1 MSFFKGKCKHFCYV
15 KDCASNQRSREG
27 IEDMSFFRLP
37 ANPVLR
43 ELWLSLCQIEVL
55 NRKDIRVCELHF
67 SSEDWKQHENIINGQ
82 ERKRKLLKR
91 HILPSL
97 NLPPSNED
105 TPFNDALKAFRNA
118 STKYEQ
124 TEKTKLMLKKLMKR
138 KARRPYCS
146 VKNCTRDQWN
156 KVGIHNKTFYRLPSA
171 PFYKERWLDVCQIDP
186 NDTRVVKVCDRHFTV
201 HDLKLNKTTDGKDR
215 TRMLLKHFAIPSLNL
230 PPPPLNLEDISVP
243 DAIKTIQDPDTPY
256 VPIQIIQS
264 QDEEIMETSLNGEVV
279 FSENCNGRT
288 VYVCDNEDGVFR
300 KYRYVLDNSQDS
312 SENDESGENF
322 EQLEVSETEIDLDA
336 VNEDIESNALI
347 EKITEEELNH
357 TKTCSEIE
365 KDIVDISTADV
376 KIIDIAADII
386 TGEN

>member
-1 MSFFKGKCKHFCYV
+1 
-15 KDCASNQRSREG
+15 
-27 IEDMSFFRLP
+27 
-37 ANPVLR
+37 
-43 ELWLSLCQIEVL
+43 
-55 NRKDIRVCELHF
+55 
-67 SSEDWKQHENIINGQ
+67 
-82 ERKRKLLKR
+82 
-91 HILPSL
+91 
-97 NLPPSNED
+97 
-105 TPFNDALKAFRNA
+105 
-118 STKYEQ
+118 
-124 TEKTKLMLKKLMKR
+124 
-138 KARRPYCS
+138 
-146 VKNCTRDQWN
+146 
-156 KVGIHNKTFYRLPSA
+156 
-171 PFYKERWLDVCQIDP
+171 
-186 NDTRVVKVCDRHFTV
+186 
-201 HDLKLNKTTDGKDR
+201 
-215 TRMLLKHFAIPSLNL
+215 
-230 PPPPLNLEDISVP
+230 
-243 DAIKTIQDPDTPY
+243 
-256 VPIQIIQS
+256 
-264 QDEEIMETSLNGEVV
+264 METSLNGEVV